1 MEITTLVAVALPWLW
16 VLACPLLMLW
26 MMRGMSCH
34 KQQATTDGAA
44 VGADA
49 SEDIRLLQARIAE
62 LEADRERTGR
72 GRGARGAAADLEGA
86 GMRSSGLRSGA
97 DR

>member
-34 KQQATTDGAA
+34 QQQATTDGVPA
-44 VGADA
+44 GADP
-49 SEDIRLLQARIAE
+49 SKDIRLLQARIAE
-62 LEADRERTGR
+62 LEADRERIGR
-72 GRGARGAAADLEGA
+72 DRGARGAAADLEGA
-86 GMRSSGLRSGA
+86 GVHSSGVRSGA